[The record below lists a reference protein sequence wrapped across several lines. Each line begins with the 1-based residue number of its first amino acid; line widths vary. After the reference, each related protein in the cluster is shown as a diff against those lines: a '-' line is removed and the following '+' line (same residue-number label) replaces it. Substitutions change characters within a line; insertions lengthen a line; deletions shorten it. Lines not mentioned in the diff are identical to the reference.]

1 VKCLIFGPQ
10 GVGKATQAG
19 LLAPHWGVP
28 HISTGHL
35 FRDQIAAGTQL
46 GRKAQEAVAAGDLV
60 DDSVTEAMLGER
72 LQRDDC
78 REGFLLTGFPRNI
91 QQAGWLNRTIAG
103 TGGFDALILLRAPDR
118 VVTDRALQRG
128 RSDDT
133 EEVISKRLQS
143 YHRNTATLLRFYI
156 GQFDSID
163 GNRPVEVVHQDIL
176 ARIGDRAKT
185 Y

>member
-1 VKCLIFGPQ
+1 MKCLIFGPQ

-19 LLAPHWGVP
+19 LLAPHWCVP

-35 FRDQIAAGTQL
+35 FRAQIAAGTQL
-46 GRKAQEAVAAGDLV
+46 GRQAQDAVEAGDLV
-60 DDSVTEAMLGER
+60 ADSLTQTMLGER
-72 LQRDDC
+72 LLQDDC
-78 REGFLLTGFPRNI
+78 RKGFLLTGFPRNI
-91 QQAGWLNRTIAG
+91 EQADWLDRMIAG

-118 VVTDRALQRG
+118 VVTERALQRG

-143 YHRNTATLLRFYI
+143 YHRNTATLLRLYI

-176 ARIGDRAKT
+176 ARVSDRAKT